1 MKLVYL
7 LEAAAVG
14 RVIGTAIDKMFM
26 VKFILFKKRRY
37 IMNVYILE
45 WLLVKENYEN
55 NVKTT
60 YNVQTIA
67 FMN

>member
-1 MKLVYL
+1 
-7 LEAAAVG
+7 
-14 RVIGTAIDKMFM
+14 
-26 VKFILFKKRRY
+26 
-37 IMNVYILE
+37 MNVYILE